1 MVRFSCRPR
10 EGCGLHLNIA
20 YYVSKSLYV
29 AVPARGAD
37 CIYDVECMD
46 SVILSSC
53 RPREGCGLHQQKD
66 TNPYRHFDAILLI
79 RALSIAQA
87 PSEKQDFCKKATVF
101 AFLFW
106 IARRITPFFRGVF

>member
-1 MVRFSCRPR
+1 M
-10 EGCGLHLNIA
+10 L
-20 YYVSKSLYV
+20 SLVV

-37 CIYDVECMD
+37 CILSVTTSILECF
-46 SVILSSC
+46 SC

-87 PSEKQDFCKKATVF
+87 PLKKQDFCEKATVF
-101 AFLFW
+101 PLLFW
-106 IARRITPFFRGVF
+106 IARRIAPFFRGVF